1 MAMTNQG
8 LTTAESNERLLRF
21 GRNLLAKA
29 DEKKLLITLLSLLR
43 EPMLLLLIAA
53 GLISLALAELIDG
66 LLLLFTI
73 FIIVG
78 ITLYQTRKT
87 EKALEAL
94 SELTMPLALVIRD
107 GREKRIPSS
116 EIVPGDLILLREGD
130 RIGADARLIT
140 SASLQIDE
148 SLLTGE
154 SVPVLKNVGDSAYT
168 GSLVVRG
175 HGSAEVLATGTAT
188 QLGKIGKSLTEIPD
202 EKTTLQKNVA
212 RIVKVIGLA
221 ALATVIA
228 VFALYGTT
236 RGNWLEAGLAG
247 ISVAMA
253 LIPEEFPVILTIFLA
268 LGAWRMARAKVVAR
282 KPAAIEALGA
292 ITVLCV
298 DKTGTLTENRME
310 IAEIHTEERI
320 WRNTE
325 IPDENIAE
333 AIRIAALATPK
344 SAYDPMDIAFQKLAK
359 TTQLESLIEFKSIS
373 EKPLTKENLFYTH
386 IWQDSKSLEMLYAV
400 KGAPEHIAKLCN
412 FDHVKHQNFTE
423 KVKTEAARGYR
434 TIGIAKS
441 SDGQNY
447 TFLGLALLSD
457 PIRDGV
463 PQAVAECL
471 KAGIRTIM
479 ITGDHPSTA
488 ITIAKNIGLE
498 NQKCLTGAELDE
510 LEDDQLRKIISECSI
525 FARVTPL
532 HKLRLVRILQENG
545 EIVGMTGDGIN
556 DAPALKAANVGIAMG
571 ERGTDVAREA
581 AALIITDDNFT
592 SIVEGI
598 RRGRA
603 IFSNI
608 QKALIYVIA
617 VHVPIF
623 GMALIPV
630 FNPGWPLVLLP
641 ALIAFQE
648 VIIDPASSIV
658 FEAEEPDKKNMERL
672 PRSKSHS
679 LIGGREVIIGVL
691 QGLSVLVVT
700 FLMYLISLSKY
711 DSEELSRSLTY
722 GTLLI
727 SNVLLV
733 LSNRSQRVSIVNS
746 FRRRKN
752 PAIIPIV
759 ALAIGILIALL
770 NIPFLTDS
778 FNLAKL
784 NLVQYA
790 AVVLAS
796 LLSIT
801 WYEIYKKLHNSQ

>member
-359 TTQLESLIEFKSIS
+359 TTQMESLIEFKSIS

-463 PQAVAECL
+463 PEAVAECL

-630 FNPGWPLVLLP
+630 LNPGWPLVLLP

>member
-1 MAMTNQG
+1 MSNQG
-8 LTTAESNERLLRF
+8 LTTAESNERLLRY

-29 DEKKLLITLLSLLR
+29 DEKNLIFTLLSLLR

-53 GLISLALAELIDG
+53 GLISIALAELIDG

-78 ITLYQTRKT
+78 ITFYQTRKT

-107 GREKRIPSS
+107 GSDKRIPSS

-140 SASLQIDE
+140 SASLQVDE

-154 SVPVLKNVGDSAYT
+154 SVPVLKNVGDSTYT

-202 EKTTLQKNVA
+202 EKTTLQENVA
-212 RIVKVIGLA
+212 RIVKVVGLA
-221 ALATVIA
+221 ALFTVIA

-268 LGAWRMARAKVVAR
+268 LGAWRMTRAKVVAR
-282 KPAAIEALGA
+282 KPAAIDALGA
-292 ITVLCV
+292 ISVLCV
-298 DKTGTLTENRME
+298 DRTGTLTENRME
-310 IAEIHTEERI
+310 IAEIHAGSKI
-320 WRNTE
+320 WRGTQ
-325 IPDENIAE
+325 IPDGNVAE
-333 AIRIAALATPK
+333 AIMIAALATPK

-359 TTQLESLIEFKSIS
+359 TIQRENLSEFISIS
-373 EKPLTKENLFYTH
+373 EKPLTKENLYYTH
-386 IWQDSKSLEMLYAV
+386 TWQDSKSLAMLHAV

-412 FDHVKHQNFTE
+412 FDHDQYQSFVE
-423 KVKTEAARGYR
+423 KVNTEAARGYR

-441 SDGQNY
+441 TDGQNY
-447 TFLGLALLSD
+447 TYLGLALLSD

-463 PQAVAECL
+463 PEAVAECS

-488 ITIAKNIGLE
+488 ITIAKNIGLG
-498 NQKCLTGAELDE
+498 NQKCLTGTELDK
-510 LEDDQLRKIISECSI
+510 LRDDQLRNIISECSV
-525 FARVTPL
+525 FARVTPM
-532 HKLRLVRILQENG
+532 HKLRLVRILQEND
-545 EIVGMTGDGIN
+545 EVVGMTGDGIN
-556 DAPALKAANVGIAMG
+556 DAPALKAADVGIAMG

-630 FNPGWPLVLLP
+630 LNPGWPLVLLP

-672 PRSKSHS
+672 PRSKSNS
-679 LIGGREVIIGVL
+679 LIGAREVTIGVL
-691 QGLSVLVVT
+691 QGLSVLAVT
-700 FLMYLISLSKY
+700 FLMYLVSFSKY

-727 SNVLLV
+727 SNLLLV
-733 LSNRSQRVSIVNS
+733 LSNRSQRLSIVTS
-746 FRRRKN
+746 FRRRNN

-759 ALAIGILIALL
+759 VLAIGILIALL
-770 NIPFLTDS
+770 NVPFLTDS
-778 FNLAKL
+778 FNLARL
-784 NLVQYA
+784 NLAQYL
-790 AVVLAS
+790 AVILAS

-801 WYEIYKKLHNSQ
+801 WYEIYKKLHNSK

>member
-1 MAMTNQG
+1 
-8 LTTAESNERLLRF
+8 
-21 GRNLLAKA
+21 
-29 DEKKLLITLLSLLR
+29 
-43 EPMLLLLIAA
+43 
-53 GLISLALAELIDG
+53 
-66 LLLLFTI
+66 
-73 FIIVG
+73 
-78 ITLYQTRKT
+78 
-87 EKALEAL
+87 
-94 SELTMPLALVIRD
+94 
-107 GREKRIPSS
+107 
-116 EIVPGDLILLREGD
+116 
-130 RIGADARLIT
+130 
-140 SASLQIDE
+140 
-148 SLLTGE
+148 
-154 SVPVLKNVGDSAYT
+154 
-168 GSLVVRG
+168 
-175 HGSAEVLATGTAT
+175 
-188 QLGKIGKSLTEIPD
+188 
-202 EKTTLQKNVA
+202 
-212 RIVKVIGLA
+212 
-221 ALATVIA
+221 
-228 VFALYGTT
+228 
-236 RGNWLEAGLAG
+236 
-247 ISVAMA
+247 
-253 LIPEEFPVILTIFLA
+253 
-268 LGAWRMARAKVVAR
+268 
-282 KPAAIEALGA
+282 
-292 ITVLCV
+292 
-298 DKTGTLTENRME
+298 
-310 IAEIHTEERI
+310 
-320 WRNTE
+320 
-325 IPDENIAE
+325 
-333 AIRIAALATPK
+333 
-344 SAYDPMDIAFQKLAK
+344 
-359 TTQLESLIEFKSIS
+359 
-373 EKPLTKENLFYTH
+373 
-386 IWQDSKSLEMLYAV
+386 
-400 KGAPEHIAKLCN
+400 
-412 FDHVKHQNFTE
+412 
-423 KVKTEAARGYR
+423 
-434 TIGIAKS
+434 
-441 SDGQNY
+441 
-447 TFLGLALLSD
+447 
-457 PIRDGV
+457 
-463 PQAVAECL
+463 
-471 KAGIRTIM
+471 
-479 ITGDHPSTA
+479 
-488 ITIAKNIGLE
+488 
-498 NQKCLTGAELDE
+498 
-510 LEDDQLRKIISECSI
+510 
-525 FARVTPL
+525 
-532 HKLRLVRILQENG
+532 LRLVRILQENG
-545 EIVGMTGDGIN
+545 EVVGMTGDGIN

-711 DSEELSRSLTY
+711 DSEELSSSLTY

>member
-1 MAMTNQG
+1 MAMSNQG

-359 TTQLESLIEFKSIS
+359 TTQMESLIEFKSIS

-412 FDHVKHQNFTE
+412 FDHVQHQNFAE

-441 SDGQNY
+441 SDGQNF

-463 PQAVAECL
+463 PEAVAECS

-545 EIVGMTGDGIN
+545 EVVGMTGDGIN

-630 FNPGWPLVLLP
+630 LNPGWPLVLLP

-733 LSNRSQRVSIVNS
+733 LSNRSQRLSIVNS
-746 FRRRKN
+746 FRRRNN

>member
-1 MAMTNQG
+1 MSTQG
-8 LTTAESNERLLRF
+8 LTTAESNERLIRF
-21 GRNLLAKA
+21 GRNLLARTN
-29 DEKKLLITLLSLLR
+29 EKNLLFTFLSLFR

-53 GLISLALAELIDG
+53 GLISVALAELIDG

-78 ITLYQTRKT
+78 ITFYQTRKT

-116 EIVPGDLILLREGD
+116 EIVPGDLIVLREGD
-130 RIGADARLIT
+130 RIGADARLIS

-175 HGSAEVLATGTAT
+175 HGNAEVFATGNST

-202 EKTTLQKNVA
+202 EKTSLQKNVT

-221 ALATVIA
+221 ALITVIA
-228 VFALYGTT
+228 VFVLYGTT
-236 RGNWLEAGLAG
+236 RDNWLEAGLAG

-268 LGAWRMARAKVVAR
+268 LGAWRMAKARVVAR

-292 ITVLCV
+292 ISVLCV

-310 IAEIHTEERI
+310 IAEIHTEAKI
-320 WRNTE
+320 WQETQ
-325 IPDENIAE
+325 IPDGNIAE
-333 AIRIAALATPK
+333 AIKIAALATPI

-359 TTQLESLIEFKSIS
+359 TVNIENLSQFKSIS
-373 EKPLTKENLFYTH
+373 EIPLTKENLFYTH
-386 IWQDSKSLEMLYAV
+386 TWQDSKSSEMLYAV

-412 FDHVKHQNFTE
+412 FDSRQHQTFAD
-423 KVKTEAARGYR
+423 KVKIEAARGYR
-434 TIGIAKS
+434 AIGIAKS
-441 SDGQNY
+441 TDGQDY
-447 TFLGLALLSD
+447 TFVGLALLSD
-457 PIRDGV
+457 PVRDGV
-463 PQAVAECL
+463 PEAVAECS
-471 KAGIRTIM
+471 KAGIKTIM

-488 ITIAKNIGLE
+488 ITIAKNIGLR
-498 NQKCLTGAELDE
+498 NQKCITGAELDE
-510 LEDDQLRKIISECSI
+510 LNDVDLRKIISECSV
-525 FARVTPL
+525 FARVTPI

-556 DAPALKAANVGIAMG
+556 DAPALKAADVGIAMG

-630 FNPGWPLVLLP
+630 LNPGWPLVLLP

-658 FEAEEPDKKNMERL
+658 FEAEEPDQKNMERL

-679 LIGGREVIIGVL
+679 LIGTREVTIGIL
-691 QGLSVLVVT
+691 QGFSVLVVT
-700 FLMYLISLSKY
+700 FLMYLISLSNY

-722 GTLLI
+722 GTLLL
-727 SNVLLV
+727 SNILLV
-733 LSNRSQRVSIVNS
+733 LSNRSQRLSIISS
-746 FRRRKN
+746 FRRRNN
-752 PAIIPIV
+752 PAIFPII
-759 ALAIGILIALL
+759 ALSIGILMALL
-770 NIPFLTDS
+770 NVPFLTDS

-784 NLVQYA
+784 NLAQYA
-790 AVVLAS
+790 AIILAS
-796 LLSIT
+796 LLSVT
-801 WYEIYKKLHNSQ
+801 WYEIYKKLHNSE

>member
-1 MAMTNQG
+1 
-8 LTTAESNERLLRF
+8 
-21 GRNLLAKA
+21 
-29 DEKKLLITLLSLLR
+29 
-43 EPMLLLLIAA
+43 
-53 GLISLALAELIDG
+53 
-66 LLLLFTI
+66 
-73 FIIVG
+73 
-78 ITLYQTRKT
+78 
-87 EKALEAL
+87 
-94 SELTMPLALVIRD
+94 MPLALVIRD

-140 SASLQIDE
+140 SVSLQIDE

-359 TTQLESLIEFKSIS
+359 TTQMESLIEFKSIS

-386 IWQDSKSLEMLYAV
+386 IWQDSKSLEKLYAV

-412 FDHVKHQNFTE
+412 FDHAQYQNFAE

-463 PQAVAECL
+463 P
-471 KAGIRTIM
+471 
-479 ITGDHPSTA
+479 
-488 ITIAKNIGLE
+488 
-498 NQKCLTGAELDE
+498 
-510 LEDDQLRKIISECSI
+510 
-525 FARVTPL
+525 
-532 HKLRLVRILQENG
+532 
-545 EIVGMTGDGIN
+545 
-556 DAPALKAANVGIAMG
+556 
-571 ERGTDVAREA
+571 
-581 AALIITDDNFT
+581 
-592 SIVEGI
+592 
-598 RRGRA
+598 
-603 IFSNI
+603 
-608 QKALIYVIA
+608 
-617 VHVPIF
+617 
-623 GMALIPV
+623 
-630 FNPGWPLVLLP
+630 
-641 ALIAFQE
+641 
-648 VIIDPASSIV
+648 
-658 FEAEEPDKKNMERL
+658 
-672 PRSKSHS
+672 
-679 LIGGREVIIGVL
+679 
-691 QGLSVLVVT
+691 
-700 FLMYLISLSKY
+700 
-711 DSEELSRSLTY
+711 
-722 GTLLI
+722 
-727 SNVLLV
+727 
-733 LSNRSQRVSIVNS
+733 
-746 FRRRKN
+746 
-752 PAIIPIV
+752 
-759 ALAIGILIALL
+759 
-770 NIPFLTDS
+770 
-778 FNLAKL
+778 
-784 NLVQYA
+784 
-790 AVVLAS
+790 
-796 LLSIT
+796 
-801 WYEIYKKLHNSQ
+801 

>member
-1 MAMTNQG
+1 MSNQG
-8 LTTAESNERLLRF
+8 LTTAESNERLLRY

-29 DEKKLLITLLSLLR
+29 DEKNFIFTLLSLLR

-53 GLISLALAELIDG
+53 GLISIALAELIDG

-78 ITLYQTRKT
+78 ITFYQTRKT

-140 SASLQIDE
+140 SASLQVDE

-154 SVPVLKNVGDSAYT
+154 SVPVLKNVGDSTYT

-202 EKTTLQKNVA
+202 EKTTLQENVA
-212 RIVKVIGLA
+212 RIVKVVGLA
-221 ALATVIA
+221 ALFTVIA

-292 ITVLCV
+292 ISVLCV

-310 IAEIHTEERI
+310 IAEIHAGSKI
-320 WRNTE
+320 WRGTQ
-325 IPDENIAE
+325 IPDGNVAE
-333 AIRIAALATPK
+333 AIMIAALATPK

-359 TTQLESLIEFKSIS
+359 TIQRENLSEFISIS
-373 EKPLTKENLFYTH
+373 EKPLTKENLYYTH
-386 IWQDSKSLEMLYAV
+386 AWQDSKSLAMLHAV

-412 FDHVKHQNFTE
+412 FDHDQYQSFVE

-441 SDGQNY
+441 TDGQNY
-447 TFLGLALLSD
+447 TYLALALLSD

-463 PQAVAECL
+463 PEAVAECS

-488 ITIAKNIGLE
+488 ITIAKNIGLG
-498 NQKCLTGAELDE
+498 NQKCLTGTELDK
-510 LEDDQLRKIISECSI
+510 LRDDQLRNIISECSV
-525 FARVTPL
+525 FARVTPM
-532 HKLRLVRILQENG
+532 HKLRLVRILQEND
-545 EIVGMTGDGIN
+545 EVVGMTGDGIN
-556 DAPALKAANVGIAMG
+556 DAPALKAADVGIAMG

-630 FNPGWPLVLLP
+630 LNPGWPLVLLP

-672 PRSKSHS
+672 PRSKSNS
-679 LIGGREVIIGVL
+679 LIGAREVTIGVL
-691 QGLSVLVVT
+691 QGLSVLAVT
-700 FLMYLISLSKY
+700 FLMYLVSFSKY

-733 LSNRSQRVSIVNS
+733 LSNRSQRLSIVTS
-746 FRRRKN
+746 FRRRNN

-759 ALAIGILIALL
+759 VLAIGILIALL
-770 NIPFLTDS
+770 NVPFLTDS
-778 FNLAKL
+778 FNLARL
-784 NLVQYA
+784 NLAQYL
-790 AVVLAS
+790 AVILAS

-801 WYEIYKKLHNSQ
+801 WYEIYKKLHNSK

>member
-1 MAMTNQG
+1 MSTQG
-8 LTTAESNERLLRF
+8 LTTAESNERLIRF
-21 GRNLLAKA
+21 GRNLLARTN
-29 DEKKLLITLLSLLR
+29 EKNLLFTFLSLFR

-53 GLISLALAELIDG
+53 GLISVALAELIDG

-78 ITLYQTRKT
+78 ITFYQTRKT

-116 EIVPGDLILLREGD
+116 EIVPGDLIVLREGD
-130 RIGADARLIT
+130 RIGADARLIS

-175 HGSAEVLATGTAT
+175 HGNAEVFATGNST

-202 EKTTLQKNVA
+202 EKTSLQKNVT

-221 ALATVIA
+221 ALITVIA
-228 VFALYGTT
+228 VFVLYGTT
-236 RGNWLEAGLAG
+236 RDNWLEAGLAG

-268 LGAWRMARAKVVAR
+268 LGAWRMAKARVVAR

-292 ITVLCV
+292 ISVLCV

-310 IAEIHTEERI
+310 IAEIHTEAKI
-320 WRNTE
+320 WQETQ
-325 IPDENIAE
+325 IPDGNIAE
-333 AIRIAALATPK
+333 AIKIAALATPI

-359 TTQLESLIEFKSIS
+359 TVNIENLSQFKSIS
-373 EKPLTKENLFYTH
+373 EIPLTKENLFYTH
-386 IWQDSKSLEMLYAV
+386 TWQDSKSSEMLYAV

-412 FDHVKHQNFTE
+412 FDSRQHQTFAD
-423 KVKTEAARGYR
+423 KVKIEAARGYR
-434 TIGIAKS
+434 AIGIAKS
-441 SDGQNY
+441 TDGQDY
-447 TFLGLALLSD
+447 TFVGLALLSD
-457 PIRDGV
+457 PVRDGV
-463 PQAVAECL
+463 PEAVAECS
-471 KAGIRTIM
+471 KAGIKTIM

-488 ITIAKNIGLE
+488 ITIAKNIGLR
-498 NQKCLTGAELDE
+498 NQKCITGAELDE
-510 LEDDQLRKIISECSI
+510 LNDVDLRKIISECSV
-525 FARVTPL
+525 FARVTPI

-556 DAPALKAANVGIAMG
+556 DAPALKAADVGIAMG

-630 FNPGWPLVLLP
+630 LNPGWPLVLLP

-658 FEAEEPDKKNMERL
+658 FEAEEPDQKNMERL

-679 LIGGREVIIGVL
+679 LIGTREVTIGIL
-691 QGLSVLVVT
+691 QGFSVLVVT
-700 FLMYLISLSKY
+700 FLMYLISLSNY
-711 DSEELSRSLTY
+711 DAEELSRSLTY
-722 GTLLI
+722 GTLLL
-727 SNVLLV
+727 SNILLV
-733 LSNRSQRVSIVNS
+733 LSNRSQRLSIISS
-746 FRRRKN
+746 FRRRNN
-752 PAIIPIV
+752 PAIFPII
-759 ALAIGILIALL
+759 ALSIGILMALL
-770 NIPFLTDS
+770 NVPFLTDS

-784 NLVQYA
+784 NLAQYA
-790 AVVLAS
+790 AIILAS
-796 LLSIT
+796 LLSVT
-801 WYEIYKKLHNSQ
+801 WYEIYKKLHNSE

>member
-292 ITVLCV
+292 ISVLCV

-359 TTQLESLIEFKSIS
+359 TTQMESLIEFKSIS

-463 PQAVAECL
+463 PEAVAECL

-630 FNPGWPLVLLP
+630 LNPGWPLVLLP

-790 AVVLAS
+790 AVILAS